1 MIEPDG
7 AFQRP
12 RTLVRQ
18 WRRGAGVGTTG
29 CDMAETSRTRV
40 RYSGRVQGVGFR
52 MTARSIARGRSVT
65 GWVRNE
71 ADGSVMLE
79 AQGVACEVALLLE
92 SVRERMGML
101 IVSEEASEVT
111 VIEGESSFV
120 IRS

>member
-1 MIEPDG
+1 
-7 AFQRP
+7 
-12 RTLVRQ
+12 
-18 WRRGAGVGTTG
+18 
-29 CDMAETSRTRV
+29 MAETSRTRV

-52 MTARSIARGRSVT
+52 ITARSIARGRSVT

-101 IVSEEASEVT
+101 IASEEASEVT
-111 VIEGESSFV
+111 VVEGESSFV